1 MIHEVISLV
10 KLLMI
15 MFDLSIFHIWQG
27 VTVAINNG
35 DLSTN

>member
-15 MFDLSIFHIWQG
+15 MYYLSIFHIRQG
-27 VTVAINNG
+27 VTVAINNA